1 MKAKLISK
9 MFKYDKD
16 KFILI
21 NHFLANGRF
30 WVIIKWKTFLSQC
43 EAIKKL
49 RCKCRVIPFCCFN
62 QRALCINWC
71 KSWCLS
77 VERIVEIFKTS
88 AGYWCIKGIYYILEQ
103 VLLTFDT
110 VVINTFQCYNWIFGC
125 KGTVTTSYK

>member
-1 MKAKLISK
+1 MNAKLSSK

-30 WVIIKWKTFLSQC
+30 FGNNQVKEILSQC

-49 RCKCRVIPFCCFN
+49 RCKYRVIPLCCFN
-62 QRALCINWC
+62 QRALWINWC
-71 KSWCLS
+71 KSYCLS
-77 VERIVEIFKTS
+77 VERIFEIFRTS
-88 AGYWCIKGIYYILEQ
+88 AGFWCIKGIYYILGQ
-103 VLLTFDT
+103 ISLTFDT
-110 VVINTFQCYNWIFGC
+110 VFINTFHCYNWIFGC